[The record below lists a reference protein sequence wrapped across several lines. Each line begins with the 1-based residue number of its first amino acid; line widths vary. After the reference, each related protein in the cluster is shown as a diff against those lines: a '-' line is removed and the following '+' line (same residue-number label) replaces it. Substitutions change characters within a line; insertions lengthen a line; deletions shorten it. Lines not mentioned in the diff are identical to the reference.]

1 MYSTES
7 EEMCIPQKFS
17 QIHQQSE
24 VNLTETVSF
33 SRLNVQEENCHM
45 DSIDQ
50 YSLIL
55 CVYNTDVVEIIHG
68 QYLKGFLL
76 SQRRKNIQ

>member
-1 MYSTES
+1 
-7 EEMCIPQKFS
+7 
-17 QIHQQSE
+17 
-24 VNLTETVSF
+24 
-33 SRLNVQEENCHM
+33 M

-55 CVYNTDVVEIIHG
+55 CVYNTGVVEIIHG

-76 SQRRKNIQ
+76 SHRRKNIQEKKFSFGKSKCNSDLYMR

>member
-1 MYSTES
+1 
-7 EEMCIPQKFS
+7 
-17 QIHQQSE
+17 
-24 VNLTETVSF
+24 
-33 SRLNVQEENCHM
+33 M

-55 CVYNTDVVEIIHG
+55 CVYNTDVVKIIKG

>member
-1 MYSTES
+1 
-7 EEMCIPQKFS
+7 
-17 QIHQQSE
+17 
-24 VNLTETVSF
+24 
-33 SRLNVQEENCHM
+33 M

-55 CVYNTDVVEIIHG
+55 CVYNTDVVEIIDG

-76 SQRRKNIQ
+76 S

>member
-1 MYSTES
+1 
-7 EEMCIPQKFS
+7 
-17 QIHQQSE
+17 
-24 VNLTETVSF
+24 
-33 SRLNVQEENCHM
+33 M

-55 CVYNTDVVEIIHG
+55 CVYNTDVVEIIDG

-76 SQRRKNIQ
+76 SQRRKNIQQEKFSVGKSQCNSNLYMS

>member
-1 MYSTES
+1 
-7 EEMCIPQKFS
+7 
-17 QIHQQSE
+17 
-24 VNLTETVSF
+24 
-33 SRLNVQEENCHM
+33 M

-55 CVYNTDVVEIIHG
+55 CVYNTDVVEIIDG